1 MTDDGEIKLADF
13 GVSTQLTRTFSKRN
27 TFIGTPYWYF
37 SHKFRMAPEV
47 ITSEQQGTS
56 YDHKA
61 DIWSLGITAIE
72 MAETAP
78 PMFDLH
84 PMRVLF
90 MIPKFDSPKLKN
102 QSAWSDNFH
111 SFLAL
116 CLDKDADKRPTADE
130 LLTHPFVHPNPMSQT
145 IVQSFVE
152 RSRQAKKL
160 RLANAPQRLDDD
172 DDENDNDDDDEED
185 ELPVPNT
192 SNIPQTIASD
202 LKLPSFSA
210 PEKTTNPSD
219 SSQDTTYAVSI
230 CSPSSEIGINSKD
243 IPQASPQTTTFTKP
257 ISGPA
262 KPPVFFFNLQG
273 IQS

>member
-1 MTDDGEIKLADF
+1 
-13 GVSTQLTRTFSKRN
+13 
-27 TFIGTPYWYF
+27 
-37 SHKFRMAPEV
+37 MAPEV

-102 QSAWSDNFH
+102 QTAWSDNFH

-160 RLANAPQRLDDD
+160 RLANAPQPLDEDD
-172 DDENDNDDDDEED
+172 DNDDNDDEE
-185 ELPVPNT
+185 EEEEESQVTNT
-192 SNIPQTIASD
+192 SNIPPPITIGLSE
-202 LKLPSFSA
+202 LKLNSFSA
-210 PEKTTNPSD
+210 HEKSNNPSD
-219 SSQDTTYAVSI
+219 SSQEVT
-230 CSPSSEIGINSKD
+230 SPFSEVGINSKD
-243 IPQASPQTTTFTKP
+243 VPQASPQIATFPKQ
-257 ISGPA
+257 ILGPA
-262 KPPVFFFNLQG
+262 KPPVFSFNLQG
-273 IQS
+273 I